1 MPSSLTDEV
10 LLSYFTMRSILL
22 IVDLGHFN
30 LKRIETIHLKDL
42 LVGEILCLCSHVLLD
57 SRVLDW
63 S

>member
-30 LKRIETIHLKDL
+30 LKRIETINLKDL
-42 LVGEILCLCSHVLLD
+42 LAGEILCLCSHVLLD